1 MFWDYILFLKVQG
14 SFLCCQIFCEFKNT
28 NGMVEMNDLVSEIYE
43 FSAVWFKMPTGGIAN
58 FDIILPF

>member
-1 MFWDYILFLKVQG
+1 MTPG
-14 SFLCCQIFCEFKNT
+14 RHRE
-28 NGMVEMNDLVSEIYE
+28 MVEMNDLVSEIYE